1 MKTIQASRLCTVLL
15 LLTFAL
21 LLAGCETPYKPAS
34 NVPPDKALV
43 YLYRKYN
50 TLGSGIKIR
59 VYANGKPVTE
69 LTSGDPFKG
78 NYYPFIC
85 PPGEVLFEGKDLQMG
100 DVAMFNFINR
110 KYPLAQIKVEAGKTY
125 YLRLKWA
132 NFVALTGSKAALIQY
147 DSAIGAQEIT
157 NCVLTKSLEPKN
169 ATAQ

>member
-34 NVPPDKALV
+34 NVSPDKALV

-50 TLGSGIKIR
+50 TFGSGIIIR

-69 LTSGDPFKG
+69 LSAGDPFKG

-85 PPGEVLFEGKDLQMG
+85 PPGDVLFEGKDLQIG
-100 DVAMFNFINR
+100 DTAIFNFMNR

-132 NFVALTGSKAALIQY
+132 NFLALTGSKAALIQY
-147 DSAIGAQEIT
+147 DNTIGAQEIT
-157 NCVLTKSLEPKN
+157 NCVLTKSLEP
-169 ATAQ
+169 AQ